1 MDFSFQALVQQ
12 HNSQMESA
20 FRSLVDTIVR
30 SSKLSISLL
39 RISSVTEDSFH
50 VSLEARITRTGPA
63 SATITPMTLELC
75 GPAGQFGK
83 VTLPAI
89 TTQAYGAEVVVTSQ
103 LVRIIDKEALKAFIR
118 EIIKNDSA
126 VLSLRNGET
135 FITALGIGPRE
146 ILYEKELEL
155 PGMKGPVVKVH
166 AASIVQNPQ
175 VAGSSSSANFKPS
188 NATPF
193 NTSLTTASI
202 SSTTG
207 PSTGNT
213 ISIVFHVANPSPLEI
228 SFGTCC
234 FDIQNH
240 EGKLIA
246 ELKGRLD
253 IRRNHF
259 QATFQGN
266 VNKAAAAKL
275 AADMK
280 EAASGGSKDGTHAT
294 ERGNGQSPGMRLV
307 GKRCA
312 GAGWCDDTIKGIDV
326 PVQNADKL
334 FSVLGMSA
342 GKGEPNDKRSSITK
356 WTQRLMMR

>member
-1 MDFSFQALVQQ
+1 MDFSFQALIQQ

-50 VSLEARITRTGPA
+50 VSLEARITQTGPA

-89 TTQAYGAEVVVTSQ
+89 TTQAFGTEVVVASQ

-118 EIIKNDSA
+118 DIIKDDSV
-126 VLSLRNGET
+126 VLSLRNGVT
-135 FITALGIGPRE
+135 SITALGIGPRDMT
-146 ILYEKELEL
+146 YQKDLEL
-155 PGMKGPVVKVH
+155 LGMKGPVVKVH
-166 AASIVQNPQ
+166 TASIVQNPQ

-193 NTSLTTASI
+193 NTSLTTTSI
-202 SSTTG
+202 SSTAG
-207 PSTGNT
+207 SSSGNT
-213 ISIVFHVANPSPLEI
+213 ISIVFHVVNPSPLEI
-228 SFGTCC
+228 SFGTCF

-266 VNKAAAAKL
+266 VNRAVAAKL

-280 EAASGGSKDGTHAT
+280 DAASSGNKDDTRAH
-294 ERGNGQSPGMRLV
+294 ERGNGRPPGMRLV

-326 PVQNADKL
+326 PVQNAGRL
-334 FSVLGMSA
+334 LRVLGIDA
-342 GKGEPNDKRSSITK
+342 GEDPEDKRSSITK